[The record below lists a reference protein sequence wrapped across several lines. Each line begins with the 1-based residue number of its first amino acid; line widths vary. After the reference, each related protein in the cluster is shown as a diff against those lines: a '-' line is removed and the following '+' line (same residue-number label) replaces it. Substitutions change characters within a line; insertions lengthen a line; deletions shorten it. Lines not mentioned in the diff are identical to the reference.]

1 MPDTL
6 RNVPRTEAR
15 AAGMSLGLSI
25 GLLGV
30 KLAAYFLTG
39 SAAIFSDALETVVNV
54 VAASFAMYALSV
66 AHTPADK
73 GHPYGHGKIEF
84 VSAGLE
90 GLLII
95 VAAAVI
101 FVRTLD
107 TLRYRRVHVGDVS
120 TGLVLLGAAVVGN
133 GLTGLYL
140 IRLGRKTGSLTLE
153 ADGKHLYGDAVTS
166 IAAAIGLMIVKLSGW
181 VYADPIVALLIAVYF
196 ARLGILLIRRAGAG
210 LMDRQ
215 DLDDERL
222 ISGILQAHVGA
233 VGKRPTICSF
243 HKMRHRHSG
252 RYHWVDFHIMVDP
265 DLSVGEGHGIASA
278 IEYEVEQA
286 LGEGNA
292 TAHIEPCNN
301 QACDHSRSAGPSSK
315 ASQTVPVAAGFG

>member
-1 MPDTL
+1 MAQTL

-15 AAGMSLGLSI
+15 AAGLALGLSI
-25 GLLGV
+25 GLLGL

-54 VAASFAMYALSV
+54 VAAGFAMYALSV
-66 AHTPADK
+66 AHTPADE

-107 TLRYRRVHVGDVS
+107 TLRFRRVHVGDVG
-120 TGLVLLGAAVVGN
+120 TGLVLLGVAVAGN

-140 IRLGRKTGSLTLE
+140 IRVGRKHGSLTLE
-153 ADGKHLYGDAVTS
+153 ADGKHLYGDAITS
-166 IAAAIGLMIVKLSGW
+166 IAAVIGLIVVKLSGW
-181 VYADPIVALLIAVYF
+181 VYADPIVALLIAIYF
-196 ARLGILLIRRAGAG
+196 ARLGVLLIRRAGAG

-222 ISGILQAHVGA
+222 ISGILQAHVGPA
-233 VGKRPTICSF
+233 GKRPTICSF

-265 DLSVGEGHGIASA
+265 DLSVGEGHAIASA

-292 TAHIEPCNN
+292 TAHIEPCDNRS
-301 QACDHSRSAGPSSK
+301 CDHSRSTGSSPK
-315 ASQTVPVAAGFG
+315 LGQSAPVAVRSG